1 MRPANSVLI
10 FALYVFIACACNQA
24 ETAPSVQPVKQLYI
38 NNIRSYLT
46 DVATGITDSSM
57 NDVHSLTDWEKLR
70 EQRYQ
75 QFLEMLGIDDL
86 MRKKRSDLHVTV
98 TGTVQKKGYRIEKLY
113 FESLPH
119 LYVRANLYIPDSITT
134 PRPAILY
141 VSGHVYDQK
150 GYYQAHPAKFA
161 KLGFVCMIT
170 ETIQMGEVRGE
181 HWGLARNG
189 WFNWISRGYN
199 PNGVE
204 VWNSIRALDVL
215 TSRSEVDK
223 DKIGITG
230 ISGGG
235 SQSWYVSA
243 ADPRIKAVA
252 PVCGASTLKEQV
264 GKRLI
269 DAQCDCMMLHNT
281 YLRDFCDIGALIAPR
296 PLLIAQANR
305 DDIYTVEAVREL
317 FNKVRKTYT
326 LYDKADNIKFVE
338 TPGHHSYHRIS
349 RENIFSF
356 FLDHLMNK
364 KLTPEEAGDID
375 TSAASQASYDE
386 LKVYVNGAPKDDRTK
401 TIQNSFIP
409 LPKAPVIKSEGELF
423 AFRDSVKHFL
433 GEKTFHSFPSS
444 PVSFDATREFRCR
457 LSDTNGFDIYSF
469 STEKGW
475 RLKVDKH
482 WRGDSLAK
490 KPLMIVLR
498 TYDPAKWQAEAF
510 ASELSDDWN
519 VAYFEPRGIG
529 ETGWE
534 PGLQWHIR
542 FAGAWTGRTIAS
554 MQVYDLLRCI
564 EFCRSLPGVD
574 SSRIGVAAQGSLSA
588 VALYAALMDGKCS
601 TVMIENPPSTQDT
614 IGDPFGKG
622 AAIEMFNCLRVTDVY
637 QMPAL
642 ILPAKTMFRGTVPST
657 YKWSKDIIASLSKE
671 K

>member
-57 NDVHSLTDWEKLR
+57 NDVHSLTEWEKLR
-70 EQRYQ
+70 DQRYQ

-317 FNKVRKTYT
+317 FNKVRKTY
-326 LYDKADNIKFVE
+326 KA
-338 TPGHHSYHRIS
+338 
-349 RENIFSF
+349 
-356 FLDHLMNK
+356 
-364 KLTPEEAGDID
+364 
-375 TSAASQASYDE
+375 
-386 LKVYVNGAPKDDRTK
+386 KVN
-401 TIQNSFIP
+401 
-409 LPKAPVIKSEGELF
+409 
-423 AFRDSVKHFL
+423 
-433 GEKTFHSFPSS
+433 
-444 PVSFDATREFRCR
+444 
-457 LSDTNGFDIYSF
+457 
-469 STEKGW
+469 TE
-475 RLKVDKH
+475 
-482 WRGDSLAK
+482 
-490 KPLMIVLR
+490 
-498 TYDPAKWQAEAF
+498 
-510 ASELSDDWN
+510 
-519 VAYFEPRGIG
+519 
-529 ETGWE
+529 
-534 PGLQWHIR
+534 
-542 FAGAWTGRTIAS
+542 FAGRMTI
-554 MQVYDLLRCI
+554 
-564 EFCRSLPGVD
+564 F
-574 SSRIGVAAQGSLSA
+574 
-588 VALYAALMDGKCS
+588 
-601 TVMIENPPSTQDT
+601 
-614 IGDPFGKG
+614 
-622 AAIEMFNCLRVTDVY
+622 
-637 QMPAL
+637 
-642 ILPAKTMFRGTVPST
+642 T
-657 YKWSKDIIASLSKE
+657 Y
-671 K
+671 